1 MRGYGNMVVVDHG
14 FDLKTVYAHL
24 SAVYADVGHQVR
36 EGQMIGAVGQTG
48 RATGPHLHYEVRV
61 GTAPVDPMCY
71 LAGAGRNARP
81 LALTVAGVA
90 GLYGTAGAEPAV
102 VGP

>member
-1 MRGYGNMVVVDHG
+1 MHGYGNMVVIDHG
-14 FDLKTVYAHL
+14 FDLKTVYGHL
-24 SAVYADVGHQVR
+24 SAISTDVGSQVR
-36 EGQMIGAVGQTG
+36 EGDTIGAVGQTG

-81 LALTVAGVA
+81 LSLTTPG
-90 GLYGTAGAEPAV
+90 
-102 VGP
+102 